1 VSDIIQPASAAEI
14 AAALRH
20 ASDARQSIVIR
31 GADTKREWG
40 RPAARVDVVLDMR
53 LMNRILAHERGDMTA
68 TIEAGATLREVNEAL
83 AVHGQTLP
91 LDPPFADRATIGGM
105 LATNDSGPLRHRYG
119 TPRDLVIGIQLATTD
134 GVLSKAG
141 GQVVKNV
148 AGYDLSKL
156 VTGSFGSLAAIV
168 SATFKLAPLPAASK
182 TMKMLVR
189 DVAALGHIVR
199 AVMESQLEPVA
210 FEVHVRPMQ
219 DVAQAFRP
227 AILLRFASLPAV
239 VDAQVEQAT
248 AGLKACTTSI
258 EVLDGEAERALWQ
271 LHQTRLWDEAGA
283 IVRAS
288 WLPANIASGLG
299 ELERIVESAIAV
311 ECEPLPVRSMGIRGT
326 SGAGRQAAASRLPPP
341 RPSRLGEPRRSSQVD
356 HASGGG
362 KSSPSIEVI
371 GRAAVG
377 AGLLRIDGDVAAQA
391 SGVEQ
396 LRASP
401 VFGNI
406 VIVRGSAAL
415 KELVD
420 VWGSHGDR
428 QPLFD
433 SLKRAF
439 DPHGVLNAGRG
450 PL

>member
-1 VSDIIQPASAAEI
+1 MDPVLIQPTNAAEV
-14 AAALRH
+14 AAALRR
-20 ASDARQSIVIR
+20 AADARQSIVIR

-40 RPAARVDVVLDMR
+40 RPSARVDAILDMR
-53 LMNRILAHERGDMTA
+53 RMNRILAHEHGDMTA
-68 TIEAGATLREVNEAL
+68 TVEAGASLREVNAAL
-83 AVHGQTLP
+83 AIHGQTLP
-91 LDPPFADRATIGGM
+91 LDPPFADRATIGGL

-182 TMKMLVR
+182 TMRIGVR
-189 DVAALGHIVR
+189 DADALADVVR
-199 AVMESQLEPVA
+199 TVMASQLEPIA
-210 FEVHVRPMQ
+210 FEVHL

-227 AILLRFASLPAV
+227 AMLLRFGSLAEV
-239 VDAQVEQAT
+239 VDAQTAQTTAALKGCAT
-248 AGLKACTTSI
+248 SVDLI
-258 EVLDGEAERALWQ
+258 DGDAERALWRA
-271 LHQTRLWDEAGA
+271 HATEIWDRPGA

-288 WLPANIASGLG
+288 WLPADIAATHAALKGCATGVDVANI
-299 ELERIVESAIAV
+299 ELV
-311 ECEPLPVRSMGIRGT
+311 
-326 SGAGRQAAASRLPPP
+326 
-341 RPSRLGEPRRSSQVD
+341 
-356 HASGGG
+356 
-362 KSSPSIEVI
+362 

-377 AGLLRIDGDVAAQA
+377 AGHIRIEGDAAAQA
-391 SGVEQ
+391 AAVEQ
-396 LRASP
+396 LRAWQ
-401 VFGNI
+401 VFGN
-406 VIVRGSAAL
+406 VVVVRGSAEL
-415 KELVD
+415 KALVD

-439 DPHGVLNAGRG
+439 DPNGVLNAGRG